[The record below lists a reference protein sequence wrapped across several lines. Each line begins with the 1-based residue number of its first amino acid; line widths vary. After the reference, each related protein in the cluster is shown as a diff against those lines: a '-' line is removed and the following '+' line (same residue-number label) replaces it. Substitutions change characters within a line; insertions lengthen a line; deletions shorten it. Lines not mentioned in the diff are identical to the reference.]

1 MTTGWMCVAHAQYMT
16 TDMHLYIL
24 YSDMLQGGTDITN
37 DCTVFV
43 DCKDHSTEI
52 TGICS
57 ILYYW
62 CILYSDA

>member
-37 DCTVFV
+37 DCTVLK
-43 DCKDHSTEI
+43 DCNDHWMDVCCT
-52 TGICS
+52 CS
-57 ILYYW
+57 IHDY
-62 CILYSDA
+62 

>member
-1 MTTGWMCVAHAQYMT
+1 MCISHAQYMT

-24 YSDMLQGGTDITN
+24 YSDMLQGRTDIII

-62 CILYSDA
+62 CILYWDA